1 MLKRT
6 VAIAATCLSSVAGC
20 ASFGEKV
27 VAEPISPLQYYAYDC
42 ELIQMER
49 ARVSRRVAEVTG
61 SQNESAAVDA
71 VAMGVGLVLFW
82 PALFLIAGGD
92 HAEELGQLKGE
103 HEALEAA
110 AVVRRCASDPEIAR
124 LAEPVDRT
132 VASRA
137 PQPLPRAPAPRS

>member
-1 MLKRT
+1 MFRNT
-6 VAIAATCLSSVAGC
+6 VVIAAACLSSVAGC
-20 ASFGEKV
+20 ASFSEKV

-49 ARVSRRVAEVTG
+49 ARVSRRVAEVAG

-92 HAEELGQLKGE
+92 HAEELSQLKGE

-110 AVVRRCASDPEIAR
+110 AVVRRCGSDREIAR
-124 LAEPVDRT
+124 LAEPVDRAS
-132 VASRA
+132 ASRA
-137 PQPLPRAPAPRS
+137 PQAPSRSPAPRG